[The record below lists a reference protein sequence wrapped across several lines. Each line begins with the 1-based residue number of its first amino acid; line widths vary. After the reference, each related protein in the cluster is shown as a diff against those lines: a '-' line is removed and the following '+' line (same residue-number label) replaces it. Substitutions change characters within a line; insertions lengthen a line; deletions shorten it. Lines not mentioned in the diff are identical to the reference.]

1 MIAKNSNTSTRVNGM
16 IEEDELFEVTHPEIL
31 ENEDWYENDGEDL
44 WYTCSWLLK
53 IVFLF

>member
-1 MIAKNSNTSTRVNGM
+1 M

-44 WYTCSWLLK
+44 WYTCSCLLK